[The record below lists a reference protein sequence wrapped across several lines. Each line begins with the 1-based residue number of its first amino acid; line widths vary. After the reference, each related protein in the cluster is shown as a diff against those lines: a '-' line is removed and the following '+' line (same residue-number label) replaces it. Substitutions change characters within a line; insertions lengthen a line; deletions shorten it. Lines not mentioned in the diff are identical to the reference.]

1 MTLLFS
7 EHKSTIKKRL
17 IKMYDIQSKN
27 SILQIIIILLH
38 LEINIQYKF
47 IQYLYYLQFE
57 IKIYI

>member
-1 MTLLFS
+1 MALLFS
-7 EHKSTIKKRL
+7 EHISTIKKSL

-27 SILQIIIILLH
+27 SILQIIIILLY